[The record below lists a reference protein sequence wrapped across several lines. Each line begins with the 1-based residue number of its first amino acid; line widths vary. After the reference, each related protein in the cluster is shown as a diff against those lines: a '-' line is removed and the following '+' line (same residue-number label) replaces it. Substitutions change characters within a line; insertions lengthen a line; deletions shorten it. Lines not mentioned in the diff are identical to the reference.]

1 MDVALAALSAELNV
15 FSVKDEQRMALE
27 AFLYS

>member
-1 MDVALAALSAELNV
+1 MDVALVALSAELNI

-27 AFLYS
+27 TFLYS